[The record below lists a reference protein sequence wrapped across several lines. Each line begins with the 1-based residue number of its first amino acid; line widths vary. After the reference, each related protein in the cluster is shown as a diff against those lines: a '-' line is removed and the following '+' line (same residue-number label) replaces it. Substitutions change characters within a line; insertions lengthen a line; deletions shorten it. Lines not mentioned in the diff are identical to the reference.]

1 MGNMNTNEIAELQ
14 KKYVM
19 STYAPP
25 SIALVEGSGANVWDA
40 EGNEYLDFVS
50 GIAVT
55 NIGHCHP
62 KMVRAVQ
69 DQVETLVHVS
79 NLFYNEKQP
88 LLAKALSER
97 SGLPGAKCFFCNSG
111 AEANEG
117 LIKLARL
124 WGSTKGKYE
133 VVTMR
138 QSFHGRTLATLTA
151 TGQEKVQKGF
161 GPLPEGFVYA
171 NFNDLQSVEEAITP
185 KTSAV
190 LVEALQGEGGVI
202 PAEPEFMAGLRTLC
216 DEKGI
221 LLLCD
226 EVQCGMGRTGKWFA
240 FQHCGVVP
248 DAFSLAKGLGNG
260 FPIGAVVAGEKLAD
274 TFQPG
279 HHATTF
285 GGTPLACAAALSVID
300 VIEEEALLT
309 NAMMM
314 GAYFIEGLCAIA
326 LKHKKWIAQ
335 VRGLGLL
342 LGLVLDVP
350 ALPLQKK
357 LQEKGLL
364 TLATAGNVLRLLPPL
379 NVTAP
384 EIEQALK
391 LIGEACAELHD
402 EMAAL
407 SPNPCQCGMG
417 E

>member
-1 MGNMNTNEIAELQ
+1 MNTAEIVEMQ
-14 KKYVM
+14 KDYLIP
-19 STYAPP
+19 TYAPGL
-25 SIALVEGSGANVWDA
+25 ALVEGSGTSVWDA
-40 EGNEYLDFVS
+40 DGNEYLDFVS

-79 NLFYNEKQP
+79 NLYYNEKQP
-88 LLAKALSER
+88 QLAKTLSEH
-97 SGLPGAKCFFCNSG
+97 SALPGSKCFFCNSG

-117 LIKLARL
+117 MIKLARL
-124 WGSTKGKYE
+124 WGSEKGKYE
-133 VVTMR
+133 IVTMR

-151 TGQEKVQKGF
+151 TGQEKVKKGF
-161 GPLPEGFVYA
+161 GPLPEGFTHA
-171 NFNDLQSVEEAITP
+171 NFNDLQSVEDSISS
-185 KTSAV
+185 KTAAV

-202 PAEPEFMAGLRTLC
+202 PSDPEFLSGLRKLC

-226 EVQCGMGRTGKWFA
+226 EVQCGMGRTGRWFG
-240 FQHCGVVP
+240 FQNYDVQP

-260 FPIGAVVAGEKLAD
+260 FPIGAIVAGSALAD
-274 TFQPG
+274 VFQPG

-285 GGTPLACAAALSVID
+285 GGTPMACSAALSVIE
-300 VIEEEALLT
+300 VIEEEDLLANT
-309 NAMMM
+309 MMM
-314 GAYFIEGLCAIA
+314 GAYLVEGLCEISA
-326 LKHKKWIAQ
+326 KHKKWISK

-357 LQEKGLL
+357 LQEKGMLA
-364 TLATAGNVLRLLPPL
+364 LATAGNVLRLLPPL
-379 NVTAP
+379 NVSQK
-384 EIEQALK
+384 EVDQALK
-391 LIGEACAELHD
+391 LIGEACEELHE

-407 SPNPCQCGMG
+407 SPNPCQC
-417 E
+417 

>member
-1 MGNMNTNEIAELQ
+1 MKTAEIVALQ
-14 KKYVM
+14 KQYLM
-19 STYAPP
+19 PTYAPEL
-25 SIALVEGSGANVWDA
+25 ALVEGSGTSVWDA
-40 EGNEYLDFVS
+40 EGKEYLDFVA

-62 KMVRAVQ
+62 KMVHAVQ

-79 NLFYNEKQP
+79 NLYYNEMQP
-88 LLAKALSER
+88 QLAKALSER
-97 SGLPGAKCFFCNSG
+97 AGLTGAKCFFCNSG

-124 WGSTKGKYE
+124 WGSEQGKFE
-133 VVTMR
+133 IITMQ

-161 GPLPEGFVYA
+161 GPLPQGFKYA
-171 NFNDLQSVEEAITP
+171 EFNNLESVAAAITP
-185 KTSAV
+185 QTAAV

-202 PAEPEFMAGLRTLC
+202 PADPEFLSGLRTLC

-226 EVQCGMGRTGKWFA
+226 EVQCGMARTGKWFG
-240 FQHCGVVP
+240 FQNYTVQP

-260 FPIGAVVAGEKLAD
+260 FPIGAIIAGEKLAN

-285 GGTPLACAAALSVID
+285 GGTPLACAVALAVIGVID
-300 VIEEEALLT
+300 EESLLENT
-309 NAMMM
+309 QML
-314 GAYFIEGLCAIA
+314 GAHLVEGLCEIA
-326 LKHKKWIAQ
+326 MKHKKWISE

-379 NVTAP
+379 NVSQ
-384 EIEQALK
+384 EEVDQALN
-391 LIGEACAELHD
+391 LIGETCVELHD
-402 EMAAL
+402 EMAKL
-407 SPNPCQCGMG
+407 SPNPCQC
-417 E
+417 

>member
-1 MGNMNTNEIAELQ
+1 MNTEEIAELQ
-14 KKYVM
+14 KEHLIP
-19 STYAPP
+19 TYAPEL
-25 SIALVEGSGANVWDA
+25 ALVEGAGTSVWDA

-55 NIGHCHP
+55 SIGHCHP

-79 NLFYNEKQP
+79 NLYFNEKQP
-88 LLAKALSER
+88 LLAKAIAEH

-124 WGSTKGKYE
+124 WGSEHGKYE
-133 VVTMR
+133 IVTMR

-151 TGQEKVQKGF
+151 TGQDKVQTGF

-171 NFNDLQSVEEAITP
+171 NFNDLQSVEDAIGS
-185 KTSAV
+185 KTAAV
-190 LVEALQGEGGVI
+190 MIEALQGEGGVI
-202 PAEPEFMAGLRTLC
+202 PVDPDFLSSLRKLC

-226 EVQCGMGRTGKWFA
+226 EVQTGMGRTGKWFG
-240 FQHCGVVP
+240 FQNYDVQP

-260 FPIGAVVAGEKLAD
+260 FPIGALVAGEKLAD

-285 GGTPLACAAALSVID
+285 GGTPLACSAALSVIE
-300 VIEEEALLT
+300 VIEDEELLANT
-309 NAMMM
+309 MMM
-314 GAYFIEGLCAIA
+314 GAYFVEGLCELAM
-326 LKHKKWIAQ
+326 KHKKWISG

-350 ALPLQKK
+350 AAPLQKK

-364 TLATAGNVLRLLPPL
+364 ALATAGNVLRLLPPL
-379 NVTAP
+379 NVSQE
-384 EIEQALK
+384 EIDQALE
-391 LIGEACAELHD
+391 LIGYACEELHD
-402 EMAAL
+402 EMAAQ
-407 SPNPCQCGMG
+407 SPNPCQCGVG
-417 E
+417 K

>member
-1 MGNMNTNEIAELQ
+1 MP
-14 KKYVM
+14 
-19 STYAPP
+19 TYAPGL
-25 SIALVEGSGANVWDA
+25 ALVEGQGTSVWDA

-79 NLFYNEKQP
+79 NLYFNEKQP
-88 LLAKALSER
+88 QLAKALAER

-124 WGSTKGKYE
+124 WGSDKGRHE
-133 VVTMR
+133 IVTMR

-151 TGQEKVQKGF
+151 TGQDKVQVGF
-161 GPLPEGFVYA
+161 GPLPDGFVYA
-171 NFNDLQSVEEAITP
+171 TFNDLQSVEDAITS
-185 KTSAV
+185 KTAAV

-202 PAEPEFMAGLRTLC
+202 PAESEFLSGLRQLC
-216 DEKGI
+216 DERGI

-226 EVQCGMGRTGKWFA
+226 EVQAGVGRTGKWFG
-240 FQHCGVVP
+240 FQNYDVQP

-260 FPIGAVVAGEKLAD
+260 FPIGAIVAGEKLSD
-274 TFQPG
+274 IFQPG

-285 GGTPLACAAALSVID
+285 GGTPLACSAALSVIE
-300 VIEEEALLT
+300 VIEDEALLANT
-309 NAMMM
+309 MMM
-314 GAYFIEGLCAIA
+314 GAYLVEGLCATA
-326 LKHKKWIAQ
+326 MKHKKWISG

-350 ALPLQKK
+350 AAPLQKK
-357 LQEKGLL
+357 LQEKGMLA
-364 TLATAGNVLRLLPPL
+364 LATAGNVLRLLPPL
-379 NVTAP
+379 NVSQE
-384 EIEQALK
+384 EIDQALK
-391 LIGEACAELHD
+391 LIGEACVELHD
-402 EMAAL
+402 EMAAQ

>member
-1 MGNMNTNEIAELQ
+1 MNTQEIANLQ
-14 KKYVM
+14 KEHLM
-19 STYAPP
+19 PTYAPG
-25 SIALVEGSGANVWDA
+25 IALVEGLGTSVWDA

-62 KMVRAVQ
+62 KMVQAVQ

-79 NLFYNEKQP
+79 NLYYNEKQP
-88 LLAKALSER
+88 QLAKVLAEH

-124 WGSTKGKYE
+124 WGSDKGKYE
-133 VVTMR
+133 IITMQ

-151 TGQEKVQKGF
+151 TGQDKVKTGF
-161 GPLPEGFVYA
+161 GPLPEGFTYA
-171 NFNDLQSVEEAITP
+171 NFNDLLSVEKAITS
-185 KTSAV
+185 KTTAV

-202 PAEPEFMAGLRTLC
+202 PADAEFMKGLRALC

-226 EVQCGMGRTGKWFA
+226 EVQCGMGRTGKWFG
-240 FQHCGVVP
+240 FQNYDVQP

-260 FPIGAVVAGEKLAD
+260 FPIGAIVAGSTLSD
-274 TFQPG
+274 IFQPG

-285 GGTPLACAAALSVID
+285 GGTPLACSAALSVVEVID
-300 VIEEEALLT
+300 EEQLLANT
-309 NAMMM
+309 MMM
-314 GAYFIEGLCAIA
+314 GAYLVEGLCDVAM
-326 LKHKKWIAQ
+326 KHKQWISG
-335 VRGLGLL
+335 VRGIGLL

-350 ALPLQKK
+350 SAPLQKK
-357 LQEKGLL
+357 LQEKGMLA
-364 TLATAGNVLRLLPPL
+364 LATAGNVLRLLPPL
-379 NVTAP
+379 NVSQQ
-384 EIEQALK
+384 EVDQALK

-402 EMAAL
+402 EMAAQ
-407 SPNPCQCGMG
+407 SPNP
-417 E
+417 

>member
-1 MGNMNTNEIAELQ
+1 MNTAEIAETQ
-14 KKYVM
+14 KKYLIP
-19 STYAPP
+19 TYAPAV
-25 SIALVEGSGANVWDA
+25 ALVEGSGTSVWDA

-69 DQVETLVHVS
+69 DQVEKLVHVS

-88 LLAKALSER
+88 QLAKALSEH

-124 WGSTKGKYE
+124 WGSDKGRYE
-133 VVTMR
+133 IVTMR

-151 TGQEKVQKGF
+151 TGQDKVQKGF

-171 NFNDLQSVEEAITP
+171 TFNDLQSIEDAISS
-185 KTSAV
+185 KTAAV

-202 PAEPEFMAGLRTLC
+202 PAEPEFFSSLRKLC

-226 EVQCGMGRTGKWFA
+226 EVQCGMGRTGKWFG
-240 FQHCGVVP
+240 FQNYDAQP

-260 FPIGAVVAGEKLAD
+260 FPIGAIVASQKLAD
-274 TFQPG
+274 IFQPG

-285 GGTPLACAAALSVID
+285 GGTPLACAAALSVVE
-300 VIEEEALLT
+300 VIEEEDLLANT
-309 NAMMM
+309 MMM
-314 GAYFIEGLCAIA
+314 GAYFVEGLCDVA
-326 LKHKKWIAQ
+326 LKHKQWIAQ

-357 LQEKGLL
+357 LLEKGMLS
-364 TLATAGNVLRLLPPL
+364 LATAGNVLRLLPPL
-379 NVTAP
+379 NVSQA
-384 EIEQALK
+384 EIDQALQR
-391 LIGEACAELHD
+391 IGKACDELHA
-402 EMAAL
+402 EMAGL
-407 SPNPCQCGMG
+407 SPNPCQCG
-417 E
+417 

>member
-1 MGNMNTNEIAELQ
+1 MNTKEIAALQ
-14 KKYVM
+14 NSYLM
-19 STYAPP
+19 STYAPG
-25 SIALVEGSGANVWDA
+25 IALVEGAGASVWDA

-79 NLFYNEKQP
+79 NLYYNEKQP
-88 LLAKALSER
+88 LLAKALAEA
-97 SGLPGAKCFFCNSG
+97 SGLSGAKCFFCNSG

-124 WGSTKGKYE
+124 WGSEQGRYE

-171 NFNDLQSVEEAITP
+171 QYNDLDSVAEAISSRTA
-185 KTSAV
+185 AV
-190 LVEALQGEGGVI
+190 LVEALQGEGGVV
-202 PAEPEFMAGLRTLC
+202 PAECEWLPALSRLC
-216 DEKGI
+216 KERGI

-226 EVQCGMGRTGKWFA
+226 EVQCGMGRTGKWFG
-240 FQHCGVVP
+240 FQNYEIQP

-260 FPIGAVVAGEKLAD
+260 FPIGAVVAGEKLAGV
-274 TFQPG
+274 FQPG

-285 GGTPLACAAALSVID
+285 GGTPLACSAALAVME
-300 VIEEEALLT
+300 VIEQEELLANT
-309 NAMMM
+309 MMM
-314 GAYFIEGLCAIA
+314 GACLVEGLCEIA
-326 LKHKKWIAQ
+326 GKHKQWISG
-335 VRGLGLL
+335 VRGLGLM

-350 ALPLQKK
+350 ALPLQQR
-357 LQEKGLL
+357 LQEKGMLA
-364 TLATAGNVLRLLPPL
+364 LATAGNVLRLLPPL
-379 NVTAP
+379 NVTRQ
-384 EIEQALK
+384 EIDLALER
-391 LIGEACAELHD
+391 IAAACAELHD
-402 EMAAL
+402 EMAAV
-407 SPNPCQCGMG
+407 SPNPCQCGSG
-417 E
+417 G

>member
-1 MGNMNTNEIAELQ
+1 MNTGEIAELQ
-14 KKYVM
+14 KKYLM
-19 STYAPP
+19 PTYAPGV
-25 SIALVEGSGANVWDA
+25 ALVEGSGTTVWDA
-40 EGNEYLDFVS
+40 EGKEYLDFVS
-50 GIAVT
+50 GIAVV

-62 KMVRAVQ
+62 KMVHAIQ

-88 LLAKALSER
+88 LLARALSER

-124 WGSTKGKYE
+124 WGSEHGKYE
-133 VVTMR
+133 IVTMR

-161 GPLPEGFVYA
+161 GPLPDGFVYA
-171 NFNDLQSVEEAITP
+171 TFNDLESIEDAITS
-185 KTSAV
+185 KTAAV

-202 PAEPEFMAGLRTLC
+202 PAEPEFLSGLRKLC

-226 EVQCGMGRTGKWFA
+226 EVQCGMGRTGKWFG
-240 FQHCGVVP
+240 FQNYDVVP

-260 FPIGAVVAGEKLAD
+260 FPIGAVVAGQKLSD
-274 TFQPG
+274 IFQPG

-285 GGTPLACAAALSVID
+285 GGTPLACSAALAVID
-300 VIEEEALLT
+300 VIEEEELLANT
-309 NAMMM
+309 MVMS
-314 GAYFIEGLCAIA
+314 AYFIEGLCEIA
-326 LKHKKWIAQ
+326 MKHKKWISG

-350 ALPLQKK
+350 AAPLQKK
-357 LQEKGLL
+357 LLEKGMLS
-364 TLATAGNVLRLLPPL
+364 LATAGNVLRLLPPL
-379 NVTAP
+379 NVSQK
-384 EIEQALK
+384 EVDQALR
-391 LIGEACAELHD
+391 LLGEACLELH
-402 EMAAL
+402 EESAAL

-417 E
+417 Q

>member
-1 MGNMNTNEIAELQ
+1 MKTGEIAELQ
-14 KKYVM
+14 KQHLM
-19 STYAPP
+19 PTYAPGL
-25 SIALVEGSGANVWDA
+25 ALVEGSGTSVWDA

-62 KMVRAVQ
+62 TMVHAIQ

-79 NLFYNEKQP
+79 NLYYNEKQP
-88 LLAKALSER
+88 LLAKALAEH

-124 WGSTKGKYE
+124 WGSDKGKYE
-133 VVTMR
+133 ILTMR

-151 TGQEKVQKGF
+151 TGQEKVQQGF
-161 GPLPEGFVYA
+161 GPLPEGFAHA
-171 NFNDLQSVEEAITP
+171 NFNDLQSVEDAIGPRTA
-185 KTSAV
+185 AV

-202 PAEPEFMAGLRTLC
+202 PAEPEFLPGLRKLC

-226 EVQCGMGRTGKWFA
+226 EVQCGMGRTGKWFG
-240 FQHCGVVP
+240 FQNYDVQP

-260 FPIGAVVAGEKLAD
+260 FPIGAIVAGDKLSD
-274 TFQPG
+274 IFQPG

-285 GGTPLACAAALSVID
+285 GGTPLACSAALSVIE
-300 VIEEEALLT
+300 VIDGEELLANT
-309 NAMMM
+309 MMM
-314 GAYFIEGLCAIA
+314 GGYLVEGLCDIA
-326 LKHKKWIAQ
+326 MKHKKWIAG

-342 LGLVLDVP
+342 LGMVLDVP
-350 ALPLQKK
+350 ASPLQKK
-357 LQEKGLL
+357 LQEKGMLA
-364 TLATAGNVLRLLPPL
+364 LATAGNILRLLPPL
-379 NVTAP
+379 NVSQE
-384 EIEQALK
+384 EIDQALA
-391 LIGEACAELHD
+391 LIAEACVELHD
-402 EMAAL
+402 EMAAQ

>member
-1 MGNMNTNEIAELQ
+1 MNTQEIANLQ
-14 KKYVM
+14 KEHLM
-19 STYAPP
+19 PTYAPG
-25 SIALVEGSGANVWDA
+25 IALVKGLGTSVWDA

-62 KMVRAVQ
+62 KMVQAVQ
-69 DQVETLVHVS
+69 DQVGTLVHVS
-79 NLFYNEKQP
+79 NLYYNEKQP
-88 LLAKALSER
+88 LLAKALAGY

-124 WGSTKGKYE
+124 WGSDKGKYE
-133 VVTMR
+133 IITMQ

-151 TGQEKVQKGF
+151 TGQDKVKTGF
-161 GPLPEGFVYA
+161 GPLPEGFTYA
-171 NFNDLQSVEEAITP
+171 NFNDLQSVEEAITS
-185 KTSAV
+185 KTAAV

-202 PAEPEFMAGLRTLC
+202 PADAEFMNGLRALC

-226 EVQCGMGRTGKWFA
+226 EVQCGMGRTGKWFG
-240 FQHCGVVP
+240 FQNYDVQP

-260 FPIGAVVAGEKLAD
+260 FPIGAIVAGSTLSD
-274 TFQPG
+274 IFQPG

-285 GGTPLACAAALSVID
+285 GGTPLACSAALSVVEVID
-300 VIEEEALLT
+300 EEQLLANT
-309 NAMMM
+309 MMM
-314 GAYFIEGLCAIA
+314 GAYLVEGLNDVAM
-326 LKHKKWIAQ
+326 KHKQWISG

-350 ALPLQKK
+350 SAPLQKK
-357 LQEKGLL
+357 LQEKGMLA
-364 TLATAGNVLRLLPPL
+364 LATAGNVLRLLPPL
-379 NVTAP
+379 NVSQQ
-384 EIEQALK
+384 EIDQALK

-402 EMAAL
+402 QMAAQ
-407 SPNPCQCGMG
+407 SPDSRGVDFG
-417 E
+417 T

>member
-1 MGNMNTNEIAELQ
+1 MNTGEIAELQ
-14 KKYVM
+14 QQYLM
-19 STYAPP
+19 PTYAPG
-25 SIALVEGSGANVWDA
+25 IALVEGTGTFVWDA

-62 KMVRAVQ
+62 KMVHAVQ

-79 NLFYNEKQP
+79 NLYFNERQP
-88 LLAKALSER
+88 VLAEKLAKH

-124 WGSTKGKYE
+124 WGSTQGKYE
-133 VVTMR
+133 VITM
-138 QSFHGRTLATLTA
+138 QKSFHGRTLATLTA
-151 TGQEKVQKGF
+151 TGQDKVKTGF

-171 NFNDLQSVEEAITP
+171 DFNNIESVEKAITS
-185 KTSAV
+185 KTAAV

-202 PAEPEFMAGLRTLC
+202 PAEPEFLSDLRKLC

-226 EVQCGMGRTGKWFA
+226 EVQAGMGRTAKWFG
-240 FQHCGVVP
+240 FQNYDIQP

-260 FPIGAVVAGEKLAD
+260 FPIGAIVAGEKLAN

-285 GGTPLACAAALSVID
+285 GGTPLACAAAQAVVD
-300 VIEEEALLT
+300 VIEEEDLLT
-309 NAMMM
+309 NTMMM
-314 GAYFIEGLCAIA
+314 GAYFVEGLCDIA
-326 LKHKKWIAQ
+326 MKHKKWIAG

-350 ALPLQKK
+350 AAPLQKK
-357 LQEKGLL
+357 LQEKGMLA
-364 TLATAGNVLRLLPPL
+364 LATAGNVLRLLPPL
-379 NVTAP
+379 NVKQE
-384 EIEQALK
+384 EIDQALK
-391 LIGEACAELHD
+391 LLGEACVELHD

-407 SPNPCQCGMG
+407 SPNPCECGMG
-417 E
+417 K

>member
-1 MGNMNTNEIAELQ
+1 MNTEQIAELQ
-14 KKYVM
+14 KQHLM
-19 STYAPP
+19 PTYAPG
-25 SIALVEGSGANVWDA
+25 IALVEGQGTSVWDA

-79 NLFYNEKQP
+79 NLYYNEKQP
-88 LLAKALSER
+88 LLAKALAEH

-124 WGSTKGKYE
+124 WGSEKGKYE
-133 VVTMR
+133 IVTMR

-151 TGQEKVQKGF
+151 TGQDKVQIGF
-161 GPLPEGFVYA
+161 GPLPEGFTYA
-171 NFNDLQSVEEAITP
+171 NFNDLQSVEDAITT
-185 KTSAV
+185 KTAAV

-202 PAEPEFMAGLRTLC
+202 PAEPEFLSGLRKLC
-216 DEKGI
+216 DEKGV

-226 EVQCGMGRTGKWFA
+226 EVQAGMGRTGKWFG
-240 FQHCGVVP
+240 FQNYDVQP
-248 DAFSLAKGLGNG
+248 DTFSLAKGLGNG
-260 FPIGAVVAGEKLAD
+260 FPIGAIVAGETLSD
-274 TFQPG
+274 VFQPG

-285 GGTPLACAAALSVID
+285 GGTPLACSAALSVIE
-300 VIEEEALLT
+300 VIEDEELLA

-314 GAYFIEGLCAIA
+314 GAYFVEGLCAIA
-326 LKHKKWIAQ
+326 MKHKKWIVG

-350 ALPLQKK
+350 SAPVQKK
-357 LQEKGLL
+357 LQEKGMLA
-364 TLATAGNVLRLLPPL
+364 LATAGNVLRLLPPL
-379 NVTAP
+379 NVSQE
-384 EIEQALK
+384 EIDQALQ
-391 LIGEACAELHD
+391 LIGEVCEELHD
-402 EMAAL
+402 EMAAQ